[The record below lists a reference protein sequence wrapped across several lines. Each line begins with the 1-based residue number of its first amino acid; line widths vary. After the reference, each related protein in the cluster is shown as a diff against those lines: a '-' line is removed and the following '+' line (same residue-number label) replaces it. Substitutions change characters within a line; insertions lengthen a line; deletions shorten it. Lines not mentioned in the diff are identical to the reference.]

1 MRQTLY
7 RFGEPC
13 RAYAIPLIIVSLVGS
28 NYAIQM
34 IAVAVCFALLCFEH
48 SSDSAPAIIELRIAP
63 AIAV

>member
-1 MRQTLY
+1 MRRTLY

-34 IAVAVCFALLCFEH
+34 IAVAVCFAL
-48 SSDSAPAIIELRIAP
+48 SIPAILHLLSLS
-63 AIAV
+63 